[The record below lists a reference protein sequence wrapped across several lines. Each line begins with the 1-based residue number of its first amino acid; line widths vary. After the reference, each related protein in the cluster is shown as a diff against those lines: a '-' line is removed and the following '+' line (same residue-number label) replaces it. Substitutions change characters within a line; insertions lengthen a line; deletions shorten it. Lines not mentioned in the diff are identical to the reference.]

1 MDCDDYARQQLNE
14 YGHYKK
20 ICSASVENIDN
31 PDFDGKIIENEKI
44 FSKEYEDNQEKEKQK
59 DGCKEG

>member
-1 MDCDDYARQQLNE
+1 MDCDGYARQQLNE
-14 YGHYKK
+14 YGLYKK

-59 DGCKEG
+59 DGRKEG